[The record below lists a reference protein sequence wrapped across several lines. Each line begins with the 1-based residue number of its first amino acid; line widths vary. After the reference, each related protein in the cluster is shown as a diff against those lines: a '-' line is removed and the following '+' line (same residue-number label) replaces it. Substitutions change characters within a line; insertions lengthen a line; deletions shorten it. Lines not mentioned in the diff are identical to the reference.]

1 MRLFEHAVHAVHA
14 VPVFVSLLA
23 LFPSHPARVLCGIEK
38 VAWHSCRVSARFH
51 APTRWRYAQFGL
63 LVLVRFVF

>member
-23 LFPSHPARVLCGIEK
+23 LFPSHPARVLWNRESGMAF
-38 VAWHSCRVSARFH
+38 VSC
-51 APTRWRYAQFGL
+51 
-63 LVLVRFVF
+63 